1 MKLLRNKINP
11 ADRYAPADF
20 FVRERINMD
29 YSKLTKDAFDA
40 IVTGELAHLT
50 IWLEGEIN
58 NIISDYFIGK
68 SSRRDDFERLF
79 LYRDGLT
86 FQDKI
91 DILRAMFPLL
101 GELISKLEL
110 KKLINEVEDFKKYRN
125 AMAHG
130 LSVANDKTL
139 VLNIEIV
146 SRSGK
151 PKVITITPESH
162 EKFYKKGELLL
173 NKLKQVRKKILLE
186 MGIMRQ
192 VHKKN

>member
-1 MKLLRNKINP
+1 
-11 ADRYAPADF
+11 
-20 FVRERINMD
+20 
-29 YSKLTKDAFDA
+29 
-40 IVTGELAHLT
+40 
-50 IWLEGEIN
+50 
-58 NIISDYFIGK
+58 
-68 SSRRDDFERLF
+68 
-79 LYRDGLT
+79 
-86 FQDKI
+86 
-91 DILRAMFPLL
+91 MFPLL